1 LPLNFYL
8 LNYFTTQGGTSR
20 QARVRLQEVV
30 NSPRTKERYILL
42 ITRDCGGVALNF
54 QGVHHV
60 IQLEPCYNP
69 QKEEQAFGRIWR
81 RSKNEACHHWR
92 LLSKNQYSIDQVVER
107 YVKFFLQLY
116 LYYLFRVKEKRLRE
130 ASSVVSKTSYAM
142 GWNPNTHELST
153 EEAEMEEREQQE
165 VQRDLADEDDLYD
178 RLVDQEM
185 RETEQKY
192 VLKFLSNSQTN
203 VA

>member
-1 LPLNFYL
+1 
-8 LNYFTTQGGTSR
+8 
-20 QARVRLQEVV
+20 
-30 NSPRTKERYILL
+30 
-42 ITRDCGGVALNF
+42 
-54 QGVHHV
+54 
-60 IQLEPCYNP
+60 
-69 QKEEQAFGRIWR
+69 
-81 RSKNEACHHWR
+81 
-92 LLSKNQYSIDQVVER
+92 VVER